1 MLNSD
6 FSFQLFGFVVSIAG
20 GVILGACYDVL
31 RIWRVFLHTPR
42 RAMFFQ
48 DFFYMVFAAFFTFLL
63 ALAVSSG
70 EIRLYILA
78 GEIIGWFVYY
88 YTVGQVTAWLF
99 RLISN
104 FLYRFLFYPLSRVF
118 GKFSGHISKKL
129 QVFSKY
135 VKKFTAKLKKCLKH
149 HSNVVY
155 NYRNGSKSVKRRKDA
170 LMYESHKKTKA

>member
-6 FSFQLFGFVVSIAG
+6 FSFQLFGFAVSIAG

-31 RIWRVFLHTPR
+31 RIWRDFLHTQR
-42 RAMFFQ
+42 RALFFQ
-48 DFFYMVFAAFFTFLL
+48 DFFYMAFAALFTFLL

-70 EIRLYILA
+70 EIRVYTLA

-88 YTVGQVTAWLF
+88 YTVGQITAWLF

-118 GKFSGHISKKL
+118 HKFLNHISKKM
-129 QVFSKY
+129 QIFSKY
-135 VKKFTAKLKKCLKH
+135 VKKINAKLKKCLKH

-155 NYRNGSKSVKRRKDA
+155 NYHNGSRSAKRRKGA
-170 LMYESHKKTKA
+170 LLYESHKKTKA